1 MNDLEVV
8 RRVQSGE
15 SEQFALLVEKYH
27 RQLLSFI
34 HRLLGDPGKVE
45 DVGQEVFL
53 SVYRSIR
60 SFDAGRGVPFSA
72 WLFITARNRCVSEL
86 RRKRPPSLGTDALAH
101 LPAPG
106 ATPEQDLRSSERV
119 AAIRRALEQLP
130 EPYRETLMQSLDGDP
145 PAEIARRLDI
155 SGGTLK
161 SRLSRARQRMRLLLQ
176 GSPGGTSHG

>member
-1 MNDLEVV
+1 M
-8 RRVQSGE
+8 GE

-27 RQLLSFI
+27 RQLLRFI

-60 SFDAGRGVPFSA
+60 SFDTARGVPFSA

-86 RRKRPPSLGTDALAH
+86 RKKRPPSLGTDALAD
-101 LPAPG
+101 LAARG
-106 ATPEQDLRSSERV
+106 ASPEEDFRCSERLE
-119 AAIRRALEQLP
+119 AIRRALEQLP
-130 EPYRETLMQSLDGDP
+130 EPYRETLMESLGGDP
-145 PAEIARRLDI
+145 PAEIARRLHI

-176 GSPGGTSHG
+176 GSPGGTSDG

>member
-8 RRVQSGE
+8 RRVQMGE
-15 SEQFALLVEKYH
+15 SEQFSLLVEKYH

-34 HRLLGDPGKVE
+34 HRLLGDPENVE

-60 SFDAGRGVPFSA
+60 SFDMERGVPFSA

-86 RRKRPPSLGTDALAH
+86 RKKRPAPLGTDALAD
-101 LPAPG
+101 LAARG
-106 ATPEQDLRSSERV
+106 ANPEEDFRSSERV
-119 AAIRRALEQLP
+119 EAIRRALEQLP
-130 EPYRETLMQSLDGDP
+130 EPYRETLMESLGGEP

-161 SRLSRARQRMRLLLQ
+161 SRLSRARQKMRLLLQ